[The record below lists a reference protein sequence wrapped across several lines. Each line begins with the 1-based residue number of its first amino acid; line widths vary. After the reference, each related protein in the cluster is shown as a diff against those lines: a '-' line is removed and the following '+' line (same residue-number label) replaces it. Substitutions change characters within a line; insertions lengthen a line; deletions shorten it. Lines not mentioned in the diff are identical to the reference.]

1 VIFVLAFM
9 AVIAAIVFWWL
20 SRQRLFAKPWLEEG
34 LAGELPGTGT
44 SRIPTAKIGLGVFLA
59 VVGALFALFLSAYLL
74 RMDGADWRPLPTPSV
89 LWFNTGV
96 LVLSSIA
103 LQWAQTAA
111 RRDDLEAVQ
120 TGLLAS
126 GVLAIAFLAGQLIVW
141 RQLDVAGYYL
151 ASNPANTFFYLLTAV
166 HGLHLAGGLVALGRT
181 TVKAWRGSVAIE
193 KLRLSVE
200 LCTMY
205 WHFLLLVWV
214 VVFGLFL
221 LGTNASIASFLNFC
235 TSVLRGSS

>member
-1 VIFVLAFM
+1 MIFVLSFM
-9 AVIAAIVFWWL
+9 AVIAAIAFWWL

-74 RMDGADWRPLPTPSV
+74 RMEGADWRPLPTPNV

-103 LQWAQTAA
+103 LQWAQNAA
-111 RRDDLEAVQ
+111 RRGDREAVE

-126 GVLAIAFLAGQLIVW
+126 GVLAIAFLAGQLVVW
-141 RQLDVAGYYL
+141 RQLDAAGYYL
-151 ASNPANTFFYLLTAV
+151 VSNPANTFFYVLTAL
-166 HGLHLAGGLVALGRT
+166 HGLHLAGGLIALGRT
-181 TVKAWRGSVAIE
+181 TVKAWRGRVAME

-200 LCTMY
+200 LCAMY
-205 WHFLLLVWV
+205 WHFLLLIWV
-214 VVFGLFL
+214 VVFALFL
-221 LGTNASIASFLNFC
+221 LGTNASVAAFLNFC
-235 TSVLRGSS
+235 TSVLKGTS